1 MGVTGKSNITDF
13 NEYKLSRERSISKK
27 KVVHGSFDS
36 DYGYNPANVQHD
48 MQMIKILTRGKKNI
62 SSQLAQ
68 DIYYKIKVEKIEF
81 YSEIGMQFYD
91 KVINSLTDIQVRNIN
106 NTILKKKQK
115 EIKRKKILSINRKII
130 ISLFVI
136 QLLGSILFLNWN
148 LIMDIRTNLMAHQL
162 ESKISVSDNFE
173 KPVNLIT
180 AINTNLDE
188 DGVTAEDINK
198 VVESGEKEEYS
209 ILKKFELLHNE
220 NQDFSGWLTI
230 DGTKINY
237 PVMSRENDNNYYL
250 DKNFAQDYDKNG
262 LLIMDYRCNSIDNTL
277 KNTIIYGHNMR
288 TGVMFGTL
296 KNYKDRAYCESHP
309 VIKFDSLYE
318 EGEYKVI
325 AAMLSEVAYEDEEVF
340 RYYDAIDISSEE
352 AFYEFK
358 NNIKENA
365 IYYYDELEYGDSCL
379 TLSTCDNYKE
389 DGRFVVIARKVD
401 TN

>member
-1 MGVTGKSNITDF
+1 
-13 NEYKLSRERSISKK
+13 
-27 KVVHGSFDS
+27 
-36 DYGYNPANVQHD
+36 
-48 MQMIKILTRGKKNI
+48 
-62 SSQLAQ
+62 
-68 DIYYKIKVEKIEF
+68 
-81 YSEIGMQFYD
+81 
-91 KVINSLTDIQVRNIN
+91 
-106 NTILKKKQK
+106 
-115 EIKRKKILSINRKII
+115 
-130 ISLFVI
+130 
-136 QLLGSILFLNWN
+136 
-148 LIMDIRTNLMAHQL
+148 MAHQL

-188 DGVTAEDINK
+188 DGVTAEGINK
-198 VVESGEKEEYS
+198 VVESGEKEECS

-352 AFYEFK
+352 AFYEFR